1 MMDEKKLKDI
11 LNLIQGITNL
21 EWQKLQMC
29 IDTVFNAEISKQ
41 ANETLLTDSE
51 RVIEEYK
58 HYSPYTLCVIENKT
72 EGGEHNGNN
81 QQTNPKTQK
90 Y

>member
-1 MMDEKKLKDI
+1 MDEKKLKDI

-21 EWQKLQMC
+21 EWRKLQMW

-41 ANETLLTDSE
+41 ANETRLTDSE

-58 HYSPYTLCVIENKT
+58 HYSPYTLCVNENKT

>member
-1 MMDEKKLKDI
+1 MTKEQLKKIMDAM
-11 LNLIQGITNL
+11 QGITYL
-21 EWQKLQMC
+21 DWEKLSLC
-29 IDTVFNAEISKQ
+29 ISTIFNAEISKQ
-41 ANETLLTDSE
+41 ANETRLTDSE

-58 HYSPYTLCVIENKT
+58 HYSPYTLCVNENKT